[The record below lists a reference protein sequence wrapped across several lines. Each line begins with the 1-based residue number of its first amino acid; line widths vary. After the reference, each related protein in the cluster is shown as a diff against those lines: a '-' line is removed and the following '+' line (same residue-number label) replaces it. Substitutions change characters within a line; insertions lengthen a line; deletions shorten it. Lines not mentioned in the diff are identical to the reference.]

1 MVSKSR
7 FIKEW
12 LCADLDAVF
21 IDKVRIALKFS
32 LPADFF
38 TFVTI
43 FPKSCRLSCQNK
55 QAMDLAMQEI
65 KQNTFLKE
73 KDKLLGFIRN
83 RVSSSEEA
91 EDILQDVFYQFVAG
105 FETIESL
112 DRVTSWLY
120 SVARNKII
128 DRYRRDAARPKK
140 TDFELVTGSEDDA
153 TLTLQDILPDFDNTP
168 ESTLLREAIW
178 DEITDALEELP
189 ADQREIFIQN
199 EIEERSFREIAEETG
214 VSINTLLSRKRYAI
228 LALRK
233 RLQSFYDDII
243 K

>member
-1 MVSKSR
+1 
-7 FIKEW
+7 
-12 LCADLDAVF
+12 
-21 IDKVRIALKFS
+21 
-32 LPADFF
+32 
-38 TFVTI
+38 
-43 FPKSCRLSCQNK
+43 
-55 QAMDLAMQEI
+55 MDLAMQEI

-112 DRVTSWLY
+112 DRITSWLY

-153 TLTLQDILPDFDNTP
+153 PLTLQDILPDLGNTP
-168 ESTLLREAIW
+168 ESVLLREAIW
-178 DEITDALEELP
+178 DEITDALDELP
-189 ADQREIFIQN
+189 ADQREIFILN
-199 EIEERSFREIAEETG
+199 EIEEKSFREIAEETG
-214 VSINTLLSRKRYAI
+214 ISINTLLSRKRYAI

-233 RLQSFYDDII
+233 RLQSFYNDII

>member
-1 MVSKSR
+1 
-7 FIKEW
+7 
-12 LCADLDAVF
+12 
-21 IDKVRIALKFS
+21 
-32 LPADFF
+32 
-38 TFVTI
+38 
-43 FPKSCRLSCQNK
+43 
-55 QAMDLAMQEI
+55 MDIAMQEI

-140 TDFELVTGSEDDA
+140 TDFELVSGNDDDA
-153 TLTLQDILPDFDNTP
+153 PLTLQDILPDLDNSP
-168 ESTLLREAIW
+168 ESILLREAIW
-178 DEITDALEELP
+178 DEITDALAQLP
-189 ADQREIFIQN
+189 ADQREIFILN
-199 EIEERSFREIAEETG
+199 EIEEKSFREIAEETG

-233 RLQSFYDDII
+233 RLQNFYDDII

>member
-1 MVSKSR
+1 MSNMK
-7 FIKEW
+7 
-12 LCADLDAVF
+12 A
-21 IDKVRIALKFS
+21 KVVEL
-32 LPADFF
+32 
-38 TFVTI
+38 T
-43 FPKSCRLSCQNK
+43 
-55 QAMDLAMQEI
+55 MQQL

-112 DRVTSWLY
+112 DRITSWLY

-140 TDFELVTGSEDDA
+140 TDFELVTGREDDA
-153 TLTLQDILPDFDNTP
+153 PLTLQDILPDLDNTP
-168 ESTLLREAIW
+168 ESVLLREAIW
-178 DEITDALEELP
+178 DEITDALDELP

-233 RLQSFYDDII
+233 RLQRFYDDII